1 MPTSNIGPVKAAPP
15 PPPPPPPKEP
25 PTPAQEAVA
34 ANKAKEAA
42 PMPAQQNR
50 PNAASEIN
58 VTA

>member
-1 MPTSNIGPVKAAPP
+1 MPTGSIGPVNTAPP
-15 PPPPPPPKEP
+15 PPPPPKAP
-25 PTPAQEAVA
+25 PTPAQEALA